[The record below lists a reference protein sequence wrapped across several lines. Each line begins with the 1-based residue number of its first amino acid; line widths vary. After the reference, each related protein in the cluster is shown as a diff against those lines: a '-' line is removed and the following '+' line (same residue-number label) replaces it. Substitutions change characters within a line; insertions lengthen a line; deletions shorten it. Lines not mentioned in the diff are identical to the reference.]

1 MILGDDAIRAAVAD
15 GRICITPFDDALV
28 QPASY
33 EVTLAPDLVV
43 WDSAGNTSARRVA
56 SHVLMPGRFILA
68 STVQRV
74 ALPRDIAARVEGK
87 SSWGRRGLLIHATA
101 GWIDPGFEGDITLEL
116 KNIGPEPMTLR
127 AGGRIGQLC
136 FLQTTG
142 ASRPYGDAALG
153 SRYQGQVGPTEARP
167 EEALWK

>member
-1 MILGDDAIRAAVAD
+1 MILGDEAIRAAVVD
-15 GRICITPFDDALV
+15 GRIGMHPFDEKLV

-33 EVTLAPDLVV
+33 EVTLAADLVV
-43 WDSAGNTSARRVA
+43 WDSAGNTQLRRVA
-56 SHVLMPGRFILA
+56 NHVLMPGRFILA
-68 STVQRV
+68 STEQRV

-116 KNIGPEPMTLR
+116 KNVGPEPITLR
-127 AGGRIGQLC
+127 VGDRIGQLC

-142 ASRPYGDAALG
+142 ARTPYGDTALG
-153 SRYQGQVGPTEARP
+153 SKYQGQTGPTVARVMT
-167 EEALWK
+167 E